1 MLIIKYINEFYK
13 NLVNKMENGKLFI
26 VATPIGNLDDT
37 SKRSLETF
45 KNVDLIAAEDT
56 RNTRHLLSHFNIKAK
71 MISLHEHN
79 EKDVAIKLIKDI
91 QSGRSIALV
100 SDAGTPAINDPG
112 YRLVS
117 LAHENNITVVP
128 LPGPCSIIS
137 ALSVSGLPSDR
148 FCFEGYLPAK
158 SEPRKSKL
166 KELVKEKRTL
176 IFLIS
181 VHKISQSIDDMLLI
195 FGKDRL
201 VFLAREMTKIYEQ
214 CIRTNLGDLSF
225 MFKEGEIPK
234 KGEFV
239 IIIEGDREKDDD
251 SLDLARE
258 LMNEL
263 INNDLSIQ
271 AVDIV
276 TKVTKIKRNLAYKM
290 MLEIKQ

>member
-1 MLIIKYINEFYK
+1 
-13 NLVNKMENGKLFI
+13 MENGKLFV

-71 MISLHEHN
+71 MIALHEHN
-79 EKDVAIKLIKDI
+79 EKDVAKKLIKDI
-91 QSGRSIALV
+91 QNGSSIALV
-100 SDAGTPAINDPG
+100 CDAGTPAINDPG

-158 SEPRKSKL
+158 SESRKSKL

-181 VHKISQSIDDMLLI
+181 VHRISQSIEDM
-195 FGKDRL
+195 
-201 VFLAREMTKIYEQ
+201 
-214 CIRTNLGDLSF
+214 
-225 MFKEGEIPK
+225 
-234 KGEFV
+234 
-239 IIIEGDREKDDD
+239 
-251 SLDLARE
+251 
-258 LMNEL
+258 
-263 INNDLSIQ
+263 
-271 AVDIV
+271 
-276 TKVTKIKRNLAYKM
+276 
-290 MLEIKQ
+290 

>member
-1 MLIIKYINEFYK
+1 MNPIRIVVNE
-13 NLVNKMENGKLFI
+13 MENGKLFV

-71 MISLHEHN
+71 MIALHEHN
-79 EKDVAIKLIKDI
+79 EKDVAKKLIKDI
-91 QSGRSIALV
+91 QNGSSIALV

-158 SEPRKSKL
+158 SESRKSKL

-181 VHKISQSIDDMLLI
+181 VHRISQSIEDMLLV
-195 FGKDRL
+195 FGEDRL
-201 VFLAREMTKIYEQ
+201 AFLAREMTKIYEQ
-214 CIRTNLGDLSF
+214 CIRTNLGDLFF
-225 MFKEGEIPK
+225 MTKEGKIPE

-239 IIIEGDREKDDD
+239 LIIEGCRQQDDD
-251 SLDLARE
+251 SLYLARE

-276 TKVTKIKRNLAYKM
+276 TKVTKIKRNIAYKM
-290 MLEIKQ
+290 MLELKNE

>member
-1 MLIIKYINEFYK
+1 MNPIKIVVNE
-13 NLVNKMENGKLFI
+13 MENGKLFV

-71 MISLHEHN
+71 MIALHEHN
-79 EKDVAIKLIKDI
+79 EKDVAKKLIKDI
-91 QSGRSIALV
+91 QNGNSIALV

-158 SEPRKSKL
+158 SESRKSKL

-181 VHKISQSIDDMLLI
+181 VHRISQSIEDMLLV
-195 FGKDRL
+195 FGEDRL
-201 VFLAREMTKIYEQ
+201 AFLAREMTKIYEQ
-214 CIRTNLGDLSF
+214 CIRTNLGDLFF
-225 MFKEGEIPK
+225 MIKEGKIPE

-239 IIIEGDREKDDD
+239 LIIEGYRQQDDD
-251 SLDLARE
+251 SLYLARE

-276 TKVTKIKRNLAYKM
+276 TKVTKIKRNVVYKI
-290 MLEIKQ
+290 MLELKQDVKDR

>member
-1 MLIIKYINEFYK
+1 MNPIRIVVNE
-13 NLVNKMENGKLFI
+13 MENGKLFV

-71 MISLHEHN
+71 MIALHEHN
-79 EKDVAIKLIKDI
+79 EKDVAKKLIKDI
-91 QSGRSIALV
+91 QNGSSIALV

-158 SEPRKSKL
+158 SESRKSKL

-181 VHKISQSIDDMLLI
+181 VHRISQSIEDILLV
-195 FGKDRL
+195 FGEDRL
-201 VFLAREMTKIYEQ
+201 AFLAREMTKIYEQ
-214 CIRTNLGDLSF
+214 CIRTNLGDLF
-225 MFKEGEIPK
+225 LMTKEGKIPE

-239 IIIEGDREKDDD
+239 LIIEGYRQQDDD
-251 SLDLARE
+251 SLYLARE

-276 TKVTKIKRNLAYKM
+276 TKVTKIKRNIAYKM
-290 MLEIKQ
+290 MLELKNE

>member
-1 MLIIKYINEFYK
+1 MNPIRIVVNE
-13 NLVNKMENGKLFI
+13 MENGKLFV

-71 MISLHEHN
+71 MIALHEHN
-79 EKDVAIKLIKDI
+79 EKDVAKILIKDI
-91 QSGRSIALV
+91 QNGSSIALV

-158 SEPRKSKL
+158 SESRKSKL

-181 VHKISQSIDDMLLI
+181 VHRISQSIEDMLLV
-195 FGKDRL
+195 FGEDRL
-201 VFLAREMTKIYEQ
+201 AFLAREMTKIYEQ
-214 CIRTNLGDLSF
+214 CIRTNLGDLFF
-225 MFKEGEIPK
+225 MTKEGKIPE

-239 IIIEGDREKDDD
+239 LIIEGYRQQDDD
-251 SLDLARE
+251 SLYLARE

-276 TKVTKIKRNLAYKM
+276 TKVTKIKRNIAYKM
-290 MLEIKQ
+290 MLELKNE